1 MTLSITPEER
11 EFLLDLLAARQKA
24 LLHELHHTD
33 TYDYKE
39 ILKRQLDVLEGLQR
53 RLNNSPA
60 D

>member
-11 EFLLDLLAARQKA
+11 QFLLDLFAARQTA

-39 ILKRQLDVLEGLQR
+39 ILKRQLEVLESLQQKV
-53 RLNNSPA
+53 NNSPS